1 MLFSFDRL
9 TISNLVIMAKWTHLF
24 SSRTQKLS
32 TSAAT
37 ISRRALVKIAHR
49 QVIKNSAMSS
59 FLKKSSDNGKVDT
72 PVLIPNTEVKHFSG
86 DNI

>member
-9 TISNLVIMAKWTHLF
+9 TTIKNLVIMAKWTHLF

-49 QVIKNSAMSS
+49 QVKELSNE
-59 FLKKSSDNGKVDT
+59 F
-72 PVLIPNTEVKHFSG
+72 FFFFYFF
-86 DNI
+86 